1 MDDIA
6 FGVSTILNV
15 VLMISIVLAT
25 STVEH
30 LSTELRITKRK
41 LKRYQRR
48 EGKIADSAEEQ
59 ESNR

>member
-6 FGVSTILNV
+6 FGVSTIMNV
-15 VLMISIVLAT
+15 VLMISIVAAT
-25 STVEH
+25 STVEA

-41 LKRYQRR
+41 LKRYERR
-48 EGKIADSAEEQ
+48 EGKIADSTEEQ